1 MSLYRNRLPQ
11 LADNVF
17 LTDGGGETTYIFHEG
32 RELPHFALFALLG
45 SAEGRAWLRGYYAR
59 YMKIARAN
67 GTGFILES
75 PTWRANPDWAAKLD
89 YGPAALDAANRSA
102 INLMCA
108 LRAEAM
114 AEAGVKAQP
123 IVVSGCLGPRG
134 DGYDPGRTMTATEA
148 EEYHRRQVQVFAG
161 TQADMV
167 SAMTMTNAEEAIG
180 IARAAASAGIPAA
193 ISFTLETDGKLP
205 TGQSLRDAIETVDDE
220 TGGSPAYFGINCA
233 HPTHFAAILADG
245 GDRLLRLRGIR
256 ANASKRSHAELDQA
270 TDLDDGDPIQ
280 LGRDYQD
287 IRRQAPWISVLGG
300 CCGTDHRHIEQI
312 GHCCASAAG

>member
-32 RELPHFALFALLG
+32 RELPYFALFDLLRT
-45 SAEGRAWLRGYYAR
+45 SEGRAWLRGYYAR
-59 YMKIARAN
+59 YMKIAKAN

-89 YGPAALDAANRSA
+89 YDPAALDAANRSA
-102 INLMCA
+102 IDLMCA

-114 AEAGVKAQP
+114 AVEGAKPQP

-134 DGYDPGRTMTATEA
+134 DGYDPGKTMTATEA
-148 EEYHRRQVQVFAG
+148 EEYHGGQVQVFAG

-220 TGGSPAYFGINCA
+220 TGGSPAYFCINCA
-233 HPTHFAAILADG
+233 HPTHFAALLADG
-245 GDRLLRLRGIR
+245 GDWLLRLRGIR

-270 TDLDDGDPIQ
+270 TDLDDGDPVQ